1 MTKKILLCGGGTLG
15 PVTPLI
21 AVVRRMRQL
30 APGLEFAWAGTPDGP
45 EKSLVAREGIP
56 FYAVKVAK
64 LARFPSLNWLTFPF
78 DYTAASAQAAQ
89 IIKLFKPDLV
99 VGAGGFTQVPVMH
112 QALSHGISCAI
123 HQLDRQP
130 VRSNSLLAKRSAI
143 VTCSLGWYGKE
154 LAGKAQKVKT
164 PCRFAG
170 VTTESKKDA
179 AARFKLD
186 ATRPIIFVTGGGT
199 GALSLNRGLAKILST
214 LLADAQIIHLTGKDK
229 GDGAIQRPGYFV
241 SDTFD
246 EADMLSA
253 YAAADLVVSR
263 GGFGSL
269 SELAALS
276 KPAIIVPLPGPQN
289 ANTEALKGAI
299 VVIKQEGEFAP
310 RLRQAIL
317 DLLDDANK
325 RESLGKKLNQAL
337 PTDDG
342 KELAEKW
349 LGLLR

>member
-21 AVVRRMRQL
+21 AVIRRMRQL

-112 QALSHGISCAI
+112 QALRSGISCAI
-123 HQLDRQP
+123 HQLDRDP
-130 VRSNSLLAKRSAI
+130 VRSNSLLAKRAAM

-164 PCRFAG
+164 PCRFDG

-179 AARFKLD
+179 AAKFKLD
-186 ATRPIIFVTGGGT
+186 ATRPIVFVTGGGT
-199 GALSLNRGLAKILST
+199 GARSLNRGLTKILTT
-214 LLADAQIIHLTGKDK
+214 LLAEMQVIHLTGKDK
-229 GDGAIQRPGYFV
+229 GDGAIQRSGYFV

-246 EADMLSA
+246 EAGMLSA

-276 KPAIIVPLPGPQN
+276 KPAVIVPLPGPQT
-289 ANTEALKGAI
+289 ANTQALKGAI
-299 VVIKQEGEFAP
+299 LEVSQDFGFEN
-310 RLRQAIL
+310 RLAKEIR
-317 DLLDDANK
+317 DLLANVN
-325 RESLGKKLNQAL
+325 RRQELGKRLHLAL

-342 KELAEKW
+342 SELAQKW
-349 LGLLR
+349 LGLV